1 MHIGVVKEID
11 QFDINLRFS
20 FAAVFIPNSV
30 IFASSSSHIS
40 SHSTSAHSDTQLLF
54 SPTAQVVKIHN
65 TEHFRRNFK
74 RLVKLLFIKPKY

>member
-1 MHIGVVKEID
+1 MHIGVVKKND

-30 IFASSSSHIS
+30 ISSSHIS

-74 RLVKLLFIKPKY
+74 RLVKLLFQN